1 MYLHIKSTYCYF
13 ADFGSVSVLLLCTKT
28 SFYIFFPL
36 SCCREWYLSRVT
48 KTCKII
54 NFDNYFYYICTWC
67 CTIITTTQ
75 NPFNF
80 TAKLFTVLAT
90 KIIYFWHNG
99 HLYFG
104 AVFTIDKN
112 STENNKILSWG
123 ESHTS
128 THSSRKKLIANPTG
142 KTQYGMSDLSPI
154 NSPLLFFE
162 LGIAVKS
169 EV

>member
-1 MYLHIKSTYCYF
+1 MNWNSPLKKAILELFNLQILDLFQFYFYVQKLLSTF
-13 ADFGSVSVLLLCTKT
+13 
-28 SFYIFFPL
+28 SFLFL
-36 SCCREWYLSRVT
+36 VAEKWYLSRVT

-112 STENNKILSWG
+112 STGNNKILSWG
-123 ESHTS
+123 EIPHIYTLL
-128 THSSRKKLIANPTG
+128 KK
-142 KTQYGMSDLSPI
+142 KI
-154 NSPLLFFE
+154 NSQPYWENTVWNVRF
-162 LGIAVKS
+162 KS
-169 EV
+169 N